1 MYSAEML
8 HSEFEIEDFNKSQ
21 SAKIVNIRKKRLERE
36 KQKKR
41 AKATFVNIVKSML
54 LVFIFVAM
62 LSMIIYKNSLVSEA
76 KYNIFN
82 LKSEIKS
89 LNTQIEELNADIEQ
103 KTELKAVE
111 KIAIEELK
119 MQYPTKEQIVY
130 IDPTVQYALTEK
142 QTAIPLASDVVKD
155 EPKLFEDMVT
165 AIFKV
170 SKNN

>member
-1 MYSAEML
+1 MYSTGRLQNEY
-8 HSEFEIEDFNKSQ
+8 EFDDFNKSQ
-21 SAKIVNIRKKRLERE
+21 SAKIVSIRKKRLERE

-41 AKATFVNIVKSML
+41 AKTTLINTVKSLL

-62 LSMIIYKNSLVSEA
+62 LSMIIFKNSLVSEA

-119 MQYPTKEQIVY
+119 MQYPTKAQIVY
-130 IDPTVQYALTEK
+130 VDSTVQYALEDK
-142 QTAIPLASDVVKD
+142 QSVIPMASEIVKE
-155 EPKLFEDMVT
+155 EPSLFKDIV
-165 AIFKV
+165 AALFRANK
-170 SKNN
+170 

>member
-1 MYSAEML
+1 MYSTDRL
-8 HSEFEIEDFNKSQ
+8 QSEYDINDFNKSQ

-41 AKATFVNIVKSML
+41 AKTTFVNIVKSML

-76 KYNIFN
+76 KYNIFS

-89 LNTQIEELNADIEQ
+89 LNTQIEELSADIEQ

-130 IDPTVQYALTEK
+130 IDSTVKYALKDK
-142 QTAIPLASDVVKD
+142 QSAIPMASEIVKE
-155 EPKLFEDMVT
+155 EPSMFKDIVAALFRVN
-165 AIFKV
+165 K
-170 SKNN
+170 

>member
-1 MYSAEML
+1 MYSAERL
-8 HSEFEIEDFNKSQ
+8 QSEYEINDLNKSQ

-41 AKATFVNIVKSML
+41 AKTTFMNIVKSML

-89 LNTQIEELNADIEQ
+89 LNTQIEELSSDIEQ

-119 MQYPTKEQIVY
+119 MQYPTKAQIVY
-130 IDPTVQYALTEK
+130 IDSTVKYALKDE
-142 QTAIPLASDVVKD
+142 QSAVPVASEVVKK
-155 EPKLFEDMVT
+155 EPSQFEDIV
-165 AIFKV
+165 AALFRANK
-170 SKNN
+170 